1 MTLSLKAQGAEL
13 SLSVESPLSPLVSS
27 SLCLGT
33 YRPSETAQS
42 PQVAPSELIAG
53 PKLLNVQEEGHVRLL

>member
-13 SLSVESPLSPLVSS
+13 SLSLESLLSPLISS

-33 YRPSETAQS
+33 NHPSET

-53 PKLLNVQEEGHVRLL
+53 PKILKVQEEGHVHLL

>member
-1 MTLSLKAQGAEL
+1 MTLSLKSHGAEL
-13 SLSVESPLSPLVSS
+13 SLSVESPLSPLISS

-33 YRPSETAQS
+33 NHPSETLQS

-53 PKLLNVQEEGHVRLL
+53 PKILKVQEEGHVHLL